1 VTPPARHR
9 GFTLLEVM
17 AAVLVLGLIYTV
29 LAEAAIRGLR
39 SEGISRRRVE
49 ASLIADRFLADLES
63 QVELGQVPASG
74 QDQQDVDVFHV
85 GIRVES
91 FDPTPI
97 LDTIAQIEKQR
108 SRPERRK
115 NTADQTKAS
124 SMEVGAPTAG
134 APTEDLLAKPRPGQD
149 GRLRRIDVAVT
160 WQDGGREERVLRTT
174 FAFDTTGLEELFPD
188 KANAGDQDA
197 AAAAAA
203 KVNNGLPDGQKL
215 AKPGLRNPN
224 AQKPTQPVQ
233 PRQPRTR

>member
-1 VTPPARHR
+1 VTPPARRR

-29 LAEAAIRGLR
+29 LAEAAMRGLR

-74 QDQQDVDVFHV
+74 QEQQDVDVFHV

-91 FDPTPI
+91 FDPTPM

-108 SRPERRK
+108 SRPERK
-115 NTADQTKAS
+115 KSTADQTKAN

-134 APTEDLLAKPRPGQD
+134 TPMEDLLAKPRPGQD

-160 WQDGGREERVLRTT
+160 WQDGGREEHVLRTT
-174 FAFDTTGLEELFPD
+174 FAFDTTGLDDLFPD
-188 KANAGDQDA
+188 KTKSADADA

-215 AKPGLRNPN
+215 AKPGQRGGSNSS
-224 AQKPTQPVQ
+224 PTQPTQ
-233 PRQPRTR
+233 PGTR

>member
-1 VTPPARHR
+1 VTPPARRR

-91 FDPTPI
+91 FDPTPM

-108 SRPERRK
+108 SRPERKK

-134 APTEDLLAKPRPGQD
+134 APMEDLLAKPRPGQD

-160 WQDGGREERVLRTT
+160 WEDGGREEHVLRTT
-174 FAFDTTGLEELFPD
+174 FAFDTTGLEDLFPD
-188 KANAGDQDA
+188 KTKSADA

-203 KVNNGLPDGQKL
+203 QVNNGLPDGQTL
-215 AKPGLRNPN
+215 PKPGGRGGGPGTPPKNPGM
-224 AQKPTQPVQ
+224 
-233 PRQPRTR
+233 

>member
-1 VTPPARHR
+1 MTPPARRR

-74 QDQQDVDVFHV
+74 QDQQNVDVFHV
-85 GIRVES
+85 AIRVDS
-91 FDPTPI
+91 YDPTPM

-108 SRPERRK
+108 SRPERKK

-134 APTEDLLAKPRPGQD
+134 APMEDLLAKPHPGQD

-160 WQDGGREERVLRTT
+160 WEDGDREEHVLRTT
-174 FAFDTTGLEELFPD
+174 FAFDTTGLEDLFPD
-188 KANAGDQDA
+188 KTKSGDPATA

-203 KVNNGLPDGQKL
+203 AGKNMTNMTGLPAGQTL
-215 AKPGLRNPN
+215 PKPGMR
-224 AQKPTQPVQ
+224 K
-233 PRQPRTR
+233 

>member
-1 VTPPARHR
+1 MTPPARRR

-63 QVELGQVPASG
+63 QVELGEVPTSG
-74 QDQQDVDVFHV
+74 EEQHDVDVYHV
-85 GIRVES
+85 GIRVEP
-91 FDPTPI
+91 FDPTPM

-108 SRPERRK
+108 SRPDRK
-115 NTADQTKAS
+115 KNNADQTKAS

-134 APTEDLLAKPRPGQD
+134 APTEDLLAKPRSGED

-160 WQDGGREERVLRTT
+160 WQDGDREQHVLRTT
-174 FAFDTTGLEELFPD
+174 FAFDTTGLDQLFPD
-188 KANAGDQDA
+188 KTKSGDQAA

-203 KVNNGLPDGQKL
+203 KNTTGLPPGQTL
-215 AKPGLRNPN
+215 PPPGTRGGS
-224 AQKPTQPVQ
+224 PTTQQPQ
-233 PRQPRTR
+233 SGM

>member
-1 VTPPARHR
+1 MPPARRR

-17 AAVLVLGLIYTV
+17 AALLVLGLIYTV
-29 LAEAAIRGLR
+29 LAEAAMRGLR

-49 ASLIADRFLADLES
+49 ASLIADRFLSDLES
-63 QVELGQVPASG
+63 QIELGQVPTSG

-91 FDPTPI
+91 FDPTPM
-97 LDTIAQIEKQR
+97 LDTISQIEKQR
-108 SRPERRK
+108 SRPDRK
-115 NTADQTKAS
+115 KNNADQTKAN

-134 APTEDLLAKPRPGQD
+134 APMEDLLAKPHPGQD

-160 WQDGGREERVLRTT
+160 WQDGDRQEQVLRTT

-188 KANAGDQDA
+188 KTKSGDQDA

-215 AKPGLRNPN
+215 PPPGTRGGSPST
-224 AQKPTQPVQ
+224 QQPTQRAPK
-233 PRQPRTR
+233 R